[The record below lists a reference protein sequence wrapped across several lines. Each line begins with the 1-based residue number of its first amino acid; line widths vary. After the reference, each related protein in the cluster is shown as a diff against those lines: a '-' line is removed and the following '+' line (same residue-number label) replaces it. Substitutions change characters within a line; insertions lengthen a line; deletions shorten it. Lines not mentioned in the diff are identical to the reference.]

1 MQKWSN
7 NLYIVTLKL
16 CLAAIAATKKE
27 WTTLYKRCHCGDIM
41 KMKLRTVI
49 YSGKVEI
56 DNVPIFSCT
65 TCNRSEVFP
74 EVKPDLTGLISQLGA
89 QPDKQTF
96 LFNECNEWSNLLVEA
111 KANKLQTDQ
120 PAFESLIEERIN
132 KLLDLYLLAQTLN
145 DAAWIMELNKRL
157 EQISRRTLLT

>member
-1 MQKWSN
+1 
-7 NLYIVTLKL
+7 
-16 CLAAIAATKKE
+16 
-27 WTTLYKRCHCGDIM
+27 M

-56 DNVPIFSCT
+56 DNVPIYSCT
-65 TCNRSEVFP
+65 ACNRSEVFP
-74 EVKPDLTGLISQLGA
+74 EVKPDLSGLIAQLGA

-96 LFNECNEWSNLLVEA
+96 LFNECNEWASILVEA
-111 KANKLQTDQ
+111 KADKQQTDRIG
-120 PAFESLIEERIN
+120 FERLVEQRIN

-145 DAAWIMELNKRL
+145 DEAWILDLKKRL

>member
-1 MQKWSN
+1 
-7 NLYIVTLKL
+7 LH
-16 CLAAIAATKKE
+16 
-27 WTTLYKRCHCGDIM
+27 KRCHCGDIM

-74 EVKPDLTGLISQLGA
+74 EVKPDLTGLIAQLGA

-96 LFNECNEWSNLLVEA
+96 LFNECNEWANLLVGA
-111 KANKLQTDQ
+111 KAEKLQTDH
-120 PAFESLIEERIN
+120 PAFERMIEQRIN
-132 KLLDLYLLAQTLN
+132 ELLDLYLLAQSLN
-145 DAAWIMELNKRL
+145 DEAWITDINKRL

>member
-1 MQKWSN
+1 MH
-7 NLYIVTLKL
+7 
-16 CLAAIAATKKE
+16 
-27 WTTLYKRCHCGDIM
+27 KRCHCGDIM

-74 EVKPDLTGLISQLGA
+74 EVKPDLTGLIAQLGA

-96 LFNECNEWSNLLVEA
+96 LFNECNEWANLLVEA
-111 KANKLQTDQ
+111 KAEKLRTDQ
-120 PAFESLIEERIN
+120 PAFERLIEQRIN
-132 KLLDLYLLAQTLN
+132 ELLDLYLLAQSLN
-145 DAAWIMELNKRL
+145 DEAWITDINKRL